1 MELNEASSSKSVM
14 ELNEASLM
22 MELNGASNLEQTNL
36 TQKYLTISAKG
47 KFKWRGNFQGLQ
59 DLINQQLGLQTE
71 WSTPGGDAKK
81 FENDK
86 IAIRW
91 YPNTSSL
98 TIKGAD
104 SSKLQDKL
112 ALIANEEPEITES
125 NP

>member
-1 MELNEASSSKSVM
+1 MELNEAS
-14 ELNEASLM
+14 
-22 MELNGASNLEQTNL
+22 NLQQTEQANQTY
-36 TQKYLTISAKG
+36 KYLTISAKG

-91 YPNTSSL
+91 YPKTSSL

-104 SSKLQDKL
+104 SNNLQGKL
-112 ALIANEEPEITES
+112 ALMAKDEPEMTEL
-125 NP
+125 NF

>member
-1 MELNEASSSKSVM
+1 MYF
-14 ELNEASLM
+14 
-22 MELNGASNLEQTNL
+22 NGLIPRVTQTEQTNQ
-36 TQKYLTISAKG
+36 TYKYLTISAKG

-91 YPNTSSL
+91 YPNNYQGS
-98 TIKGAD
+98 
-104 SSKLQDKL
+104 
-112 ALIANEEPEITES
+112 
-125 NP
+125 